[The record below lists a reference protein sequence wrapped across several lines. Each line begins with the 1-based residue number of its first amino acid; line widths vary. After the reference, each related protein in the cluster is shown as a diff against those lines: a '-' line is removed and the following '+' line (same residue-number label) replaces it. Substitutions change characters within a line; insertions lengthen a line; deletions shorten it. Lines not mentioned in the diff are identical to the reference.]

1 MIESGYYP
9 PGAEFDENAPYNQ
22 VEVREREFD
31 IECEFVMRKC
41 VTVTTNDYEPD
52 YDDEDGREDANTE
65 NTDWAQAFAESGHFT
80 IQDLINELREYV
92 IEDMKNCAPNTG
104 KGAHLERLL
113 SACQGWETAEENY
126 TY

>member
-1 MIESGYYP
+1 MSSGYYP
-9 PGAEFDENAPYNQ
+9 AGAENDPNAPYNQ

-31 IECEFVMRKC
+31 IECEFVMRKY

-80 IQDLINELREYV
+80 IQDLIDELREYV
-92 IEDMKNCAPNTG
+92 KEDMKTCAPNTG

-113 SACQGWETAEENY
+113 EACNGWETAEENY

>member
-31 IECEFVMRKC
+31 IECEFVMRKY
-41 VTVTTNDYEPD
+41 VTVTTNDYEPE

-92 IEDMKNCAPNTG
+92 IKDMKTCAPNTG

-113 SACQGWETAEENY
+113 EACNGWETAEENY

>member
-1 MIESGYYP
+1 MPSGYYP
-9 PGAEFDENAPYNQ
+9 AGAENDPNAPYNQ

-80 IQDLINELREYV
+80 IQDLIDELREYV
-92 IEDMKNCAPNTG
+92 KEDMKTCAPNTG
-104 KGAHLERLL
+104 KGAYLERLL
-113 SACQGWETAEENY
+113 EACQGWETAEENY